1 MSICRRLAAVLCSSV
16 LSAVVLAS
24 CSGPTAERAPAPGAA
39 PSATPSGGPA
49 PSVSPSPSE
58 ATSSPSSPSD
68 PLAGWTLEQK
78 VGQLL
83 IVGVDV
89 AGAGEDPRA
98 TVEQHHVGN
107 VFLHGRSEAGLEATA
122 ELVARYTGLVSAET
136 TRGEPMLVATD
147 QEGGLVQVLRGPGFS
162 EIPRATEQ
170 AGWDEAEL
178 RRQAEAWGAELAEAG
193 INLNLAPVMDLVP
206 QETADLNAPI
216 GAFDRNYG
224 YTAESV
230 VRSANAFSAGQ
241 RAAGVETVIKH
252 FPGLGRVTQNTD
264 TASGVA
270 DDDVAADS
278 PDVAVFAEGIAA
290 GARFVMMS
298 TAVYERIDPSTPAAF
313 SRVVVE
319 DLLRGRLGFDG
330 VVITDDLSAADQIE
344 SWSPGERAV
353 RAVEAGVDMVL
364 ASADP
369 SVVPEM
375 ADALVERAR
384 QDPDFA
390 AKVDAAVVRVLEAK
404 STLPR

>member
-1 MSICRRLAAVLCSSV
+1 M
-16 LSAVVLAS
+16 
-24 CSGPTAERAPAPGAA
+24 
-39 PSATPSGGPA
+39 
-49 PSVSPSPSE
+49 
-58 ATSSPSSPSD
+58 
-68 PLAGWTLEQK
+68 
-78 VGQLL
+78 
-83 IVGVDV
+83 VGVDV
-89 AGAGEDPRA
+89 AGAGEDSRA
-98 TVEQHHVGN
+98 AVEQHHVGN

-178 RRQAEAWGAELAEAG
+178 RRQAEAWGGELAGAG

-264 TASGVA
+264 TASGVV

-298 TAVYERIDPSTPAAF
+298 TAVYERIDPAAPAAF

-319 DLLRGRLGFDG
+319 DLLRGQLGFDG

-344 SWSPGERAV
+344 TWSPGERAV
-353 RAVEAGVDMVL
+353 RAVDAGVDMVL

-375 ADALVERAR
+375 AAALVERAR
-384 QDPDFA
+384 QDPAFA

>member
-1 MSICRRLAAVLCSSV
+1 MTVHRRLTVVLCASV
-16 LSAVVLAS
+16 LSATALGA
-24 CSGPTAERAPAPGAA
+24 CSGPTAERAP
-39 PSATPSGGPA
+39 
-49 PSVSPSPSE
+49 SPSPSGSSE
-58 ATSSPSSPSD
+58 APPRQSASPSEAATPSPSD
-68 PLAGWTLEQK
+68 PLAGWTLEHK

-83 IVGVDV
+83 MVGVDV
-89 AGAGEDPRA
+89 AGAGDDARA
-98 TVEQHHVGN
+98 AVEQHHVGN
-107 VFLHGRSEAGLEATA
+107 VFLHGRSEAGLEAAA
-122 ELVARYTGLVSAET
+122 ELVAGYTGLVSAET
-136 TRGEPMLVATD
+136 TRDEPMLVATD

-162 EIPRATEQ
+162 EIPRATVQ
-170 AGWDEAEL
+170 AEWDEAEL
-178 RRQAEAWGAELAEAG
+178 RRHAKAWGAELAGAG

-206 QETADLNAPI
+206 QETARLNAPI

-264 TASGVA
+264 TASGVV

-298 TAVYERIDPSTPAAF
+298 TAVYERIDPAAPAAF

-319 DLLRGRLGFDG
+319 DLLRRQLGFDG

-344 SWSPGERAV
+344 TWSPGERAV
-353 RAVEAGVDMVL
+353 RAVDAGVDMVL

-390 AKVDAAVVRVLEAK
+390 AKVDAAALRVLEAK
-404 STLPR
+404 SSLRR

>member
-1 MSICRRLAAVLCSSV
+1 VSVSRRLAAALCSSV

-24 CSGPTAERAPAPGAA
+24 CSGPTAERAPSPSAA
-39 PSATPSGGPA
+39 PSATPSGE
-49 PSVSPSPSE
+49 PSPSASPSPSE
-58 ATSSPSSPSD
+58 ATSSPSD

-83 IVGVDV
+83 MVGVDV
-89 AGAGEDPRA
+89 AGAGDDSRA
-98 TVEQHHVGN
+98 AVEQHHVGN

-122 ELVARYTGLVSAET
+122 ELVAGYTGLVSAET

-170 AGWDEAEL
+170 AEWDEAEL
-178 RRQAEAWGAELAEAG
+178 RRQAEAWGAELAGAG

-264 TASGVA
+264 TASGVV

-298 TAVYERIDPSTPAAF
+298 TAVYERIDPSAPAAF

-319 DLLRGRLGFDG
+319 DLLRGQLGFDG

-344 SWSPGERAV
+344 TWSPGERAV
-353 RAVEAGVDMVL
+353 HAVEAGVDMVL

-375 ADALVERAR
+375 AGALVERAR